1 MSNIIKTNAG
11 RKKRIDR
18 YKGTI
23 ANLPNIT
30 HVAVGDGGK
39 NVDGTL
45 KYPNGSMTALFNE
58 VYRTTVAFENVD
70 DFSLKFIILLDST
83 TTPSLT
89 GKDIN
94 EIALIDSEGTLIT
107 IETFSLFG
115 SDGVPVNSQTKIK
128 TQLVCE

>member
-1 MSNIIKTNAG
+1 MAIIKTNAG

-23 ANLPNIT
+23 SNLPNIT

-39 NVDGTL
+39 NSDGSL
-45 KYPNGSMTALFNE
+45 KVPNSSMTALYNE
-58 VYRTTVAFENVD
+58 VYRTTVTFENVD
-70 DFSLKFIILLDST
+70 DFTSKFVCLLNST
-83 TTPSLT
+83 TTPNLV

-115 SDGVPVNSQTKIK
+115 IGGYPANSTTKIK
-128 TQLVCE
+128 TQLTVE

>member
-1 MSNIIKTNAG
+1 MPIIKTNAG
-11 RKKRIDR
+11 RIKRIRR
-18 YKGTI
+18 YKGEI

-39 NVDGTL
+39 NSDGSL
-45 KYPNGSMTALFNE
+45 KVPNGLMTALYNE
-58 VYRTTVAFENVD
+58 LYRTTVTFENVD
-70 DFSLKFIILLDST
+70 DFTSKFVCLLNSA
-83 TTPSLT
+83 TTPNLV

-115 SDGVPVNSQTKIK
+115 SGGYPANSTTKIK
-128 TQLVCE
+128 TQLTCE

>member
-18 YKGTI
+18 YNGTI

-39 NVDGTL
+39 NADGTL

-58 VYRTTVAFENVD
+58 VYRTTVTFENVD
-70 DFSLKFIILLDST
+70 DFSLKFIILLNST
-83 TTPSLT
+83 TTPSLA

-115 SDGVPVNSQTKIK
+115 SGGVPVNSQTKIK

>member
-39 NVDGTL
+39 NADGSL
-45 KYPNGSMTALFNE
+45 KIPTGSMTALYNE
-58 VYRTTVAFENVD
+58 IHRTTVTFENVD
-70 DFSLKFIILLDST
+70 DFSSKFIIALDSSI
-83 TTPSLT
+83 TPSLV

-94 EIALIDSEGTLIT
+94 EIALIDSDGTLIT

-115 SDGVPVNSQTKIK
+115 SGGYPANSQTRIK
-128 TQLVCE
+128 TQLTCE

>member
-1 MSNIIKTNAG
+1 MAIIKTNAG
-11 RKKRIDR
+11 RIKRLKR
-18 YKGTI
+18 YKGDI

-39 NVDGTL
+39 NADGSL
-45 KYPNGSMTALFNE
+45 KTPNGSMTSLYNE
-58 VYRTTVAFENVD
+58 IYRTTVTFENID
-70 DFSLKFIILLDST
+70 DFTSKFVCLLNST

-94 EIALIDSEGTLIT
+94 EVALVDSEGTLIT

-115 SDGVPVNSQTKIK
+115 AGGYPANSTTKIK
-128 TQLVCE
+128 TQLTVE